1 MTSLAT
7 RVGSTPAAVTL
18 DGIYAERVRELWWKV
33 GDVTMLFASKILNAR
48 SLKPYTS
55 DAKYVLYPIPAE
67 ALFNSNLSQNP
78 GY

>member
-1 MTSLAT
+1 MVYMLKE
-7 RVGSTPAAVTL
+7 VENFG
-18 DGIYAERVRELWWKV
+18 GKV

>member
-18 DGIYAERVRELWWKV
+18 EVYMLKENFGGKV
-33 GDVTMLFASKILNAR
+33 GTTMLFASEILNAR
-48 SLKPYTS
+48 SLKPYI
-55 DAKYVLYPIPAE
+55 AKYVLYPIPAE